1 MKGLCFF
8 LLLASTAPAVPA
20 ETAPAVVL
28 PNADGVLDLAG
39 AIQAQAFDAIPNPFR
54 NRYHPARQILEL
66 PLAITVVL
74 VGPPPAVP
82 SARVNGELYSLGDK
96 FEGLTIAAITA
107 DTLELRQGDI
117 RVRVPIQDLA
127 PKLRLIR

>member
-8 LLLASTAPAVPA
+8 LLLSAAGAA

-54 NRYHPARQILEL
+54 NRYHSALQIQEL
-66 PLAITVVL
+66 PVTITVVL

-82 SARVNGELYSLGDK
+82 SARINGELYCLGDK

-107 DTLELRQGDI
+107 DALELRQGDL
-117 RVRVPIQDLA
+117 RVRVPIQDL
-127 PKLRLIR
+127 PPTLRLLR

>member
-1 MKGLCFF
+1 
-8 LLLASTAPAVPA
+8 LLLATAASGIAA
-20 ETAPAVVL
+20 ETSPTVVL

-39 AIQAQAFDAIPNPFR
+39 AMQAQVFDAIPNPFR
-54 NRYHPARQILEL
+54 NRYHPAQQIQEL

-82 SARVNGELYSLGDK
+82 SARINGELYCLGDK
-96 FEGLTIAAITA
+96 FAGLTIAAITA

-117 RVRVPIQDLA
+117 RVCVPVQEPP
-127 PKLRLIR
+127 PKLRLLR

>member
-1 MKGLCFF
+1 MKRLGF
-8 LLLASTAPAVPA
+8 LLLLAAAAPANSA

-54 NRYHPARQILEL
+54 NRYHPALQIQEL

-82 SARVNGELYSLGDK
+82 SARINGELYCLGDK

-107 DTLELRQGDI
+107 DTLELRQDDI
-117 RVRVPIQDLA
+117 RVCVPVQDLT
-127 PKLRLIR
+127 PKLRLLR